1 MSQMQPTGTPARLI
15 GHMKLLIAALFA
27 ICLASV
33 PLEQVAACSCAQS
46 TPEQAAEF
54 ADAVFAGTV
63 INSQLVGAETGPL
76 GAMAATRPAPAEL
89 GQTIYTFE
97 VDGVAK
103 GQVGVQ
109 VEVLAGGDGVSCGMS
124 FGLNERWLVFTTWDG
139 AIHSTGLCSGNV
151 PLEAGGQP
159 PLPLTAPSGGDP
171 EPEPSGIPVAVLV
184 LIGVVGAVLGVSWL
198 AFRRGPTAAAS

>member
-1 MSQMQPTGTPARLI
+1 MQPTATPARLS
-15 GHMKLLIAALFA
+15 GHMKLLIAALVA
-27 ICLASV
+27 IGLASV
-33 PLEQVAACSCAQS
+33 PVGQAAACSCAQS

-63 INSQLVGAETGPL
+63 IDSQLLGADTGPL

-103 GQVGVQ
+103 GPVGTQVD
-109 VEVLAGGDGVSCGMS
+109 VLGGGDGASCGMS

-139 AIHSTGLCSGNV
+139 AMHSTGLCSGNV
-151 PLEAGGQP
+151 PLEAGGEA
-159 PLPLTAPSGGDP
+159 PLPLTAPAGADPAP
-171 EPEPSGIPVAVLV
+171 EPAGIPVALLV
-184 LIGVVGAVLGVSWL
+184 LIGIVGAVLGISWL
-198 AFRRGPTAAAS
+198 AFRRGPNAAAS